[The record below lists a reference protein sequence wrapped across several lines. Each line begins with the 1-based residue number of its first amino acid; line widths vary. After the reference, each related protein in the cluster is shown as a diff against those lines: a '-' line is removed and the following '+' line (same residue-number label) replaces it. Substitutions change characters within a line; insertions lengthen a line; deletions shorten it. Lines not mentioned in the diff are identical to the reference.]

1 MTSNQADPKSV
12 ELPPLEGKLARIAAV
27 LARTEDAG
35 EAISDDAALD
45 AIAEI
50 VGSRRLSGE
59 VYQKPLG

>member
-1 MTSNQADPKSV
+1 MTSSPTDAKSIV
-12 ELPPLEGKLARIAAV
+12 LPPLDGKLGRIASV
-27 LARTEDAG
+27 LAQRGAG
-35 EAISDDAALD
+35 QVVSDDAALD